1 MIVGFSL
8 PTPFDSH
15 YTLNTDFLING
26 YFSYDG
32 YTNTRIYFHNVSK
45 LWHMERL
52 LDPSSYATTVSAGDY
67 PFGSHTWNISSE
79 GFMGKATLNLN
90 GCHTIYQYNC
100 VDGTCINIK
109 TRSATLPD
117 CYILLLWFFL
127 TAQLL
132 DISRCDGKTDCND
145 GSDEMHCEKIY
156 MTKADINTIP
166 APPSKGISLTGI
178 TLSVELISELYCIT
192 LSWWQRQRFVQI
204 RMIFFFFILLS
215 SSNNTLHI

>member
-90 GCHTIYQYNC
+90 GCHNIYQYNC
-100 VDGTCINIK
+100 VD
-109 TRSATLPD
+109 
-117 CYILLLWFFL
+117 
-127 TAQLL
+127 
-132 DISRCDGKTDCND
+132 
-145 GSDEMHCEKIY
+145 
-156 MTKADINTIP
+156 
-166 APPSKGISLTGI
+166 
-178 TLSVELISELYCIT
+178 
-192 LSWWQRQRFVQI
+192 
-204 RMIFFFFILLS
+204 
-215 SSNNTLHI
+215 